1 MTMNFK
7 SHQLLCA
14 RACHLHG
21 QLTVFVFFSP
31 FCRFQVFTRLFS
43 CSLSVSLSLS
53 SLQRILA
60 QGSCQI
66 DHAIDDLEG
75 AEAYDTAMIMV
86 EFEDGKTAVIDVC
99 RQAPYG

>member
-1 MTMNFK
+1 MLEPLSRGSSAFDN
-7 SHQLLCA
+7 
-14 RACHLHG
+14 
-21 QLTVFVFFSP
+21 
-31 FCRFQVFTRLFS
+31 FTRLS
-43 CSLSVSLSLS
+43 VSLSVSLSLS